1 MKELHKSNYDMFF
14 SSLQQEKN
22 RQFQLAKERSRA
34 MNLKDKFD
42 SIPLKESL
50 EESEEEK
57 LILEKYK
64 SKRNRRKK

>member
-14 SSLQQEKN
+14 SSLLQEKN

-34 MNLKDKFD
+34 MNLKDKFN
-42 SIPLKESL
+42 SIPLKATL
-50 EESEEEK
+50 EESVEEK